1 MVVYKITNKIN
12 GKVYIGQTINSVE
25 RRFQRHVS
33 DAMSGRLNTHLANAI
48 RLYGSKSFVIEVI
61 DTADSQDELNHKE
74 QYWIRAYDSVR
85 TGYNETDAIS
95 KCGSN
100 TYMSKTNAELDVIKG
115 KLSVAGMGERNSNA
129 HAVKC
134 KNMETSEELIFRTVK
149 ECQEFFHKKSHDFIT
164 RRVDH
169 EVNSLYLGIWAIVY
183 AEDSY
188 WNYKEFIEQFGIKI
202 PVTMRTSAP
211 ESVSTNPDEC
221 MGVGPEI
228 GAGCILGNE
237 VHEIP
242 KRETA
247 KLRIPC
253 ATEFYEAEDIVSA
266 DGDIGETC
274 VEQSMEQTLTA
285 LAC

>member
-48 RLYGSKSFVIEVI
+48 RLYGSKSFVVEVI

-95 KCGSN
+95 KCGGN
-100 TYMSKTNAELDVIKG
+100 TYMSKTSAELDIIKG

-169 EVNSLYLGIWAIVY
+169 EINSLYLGIWAIVY

-188 WNYKEFIEQFGIKI
+188 WNYKEFIEQFGVKI
-202 PVTMRTSAP
+202 LVTMQTNSLTATP

-242 KRETA
+242 KRETV
-247 KLRIPC
+247 RIPIR
-253 ATEFYEAEDIVSA
+253 AEDIVSA
-266 DGDIGETC
+266 GGDIGETC
-274 VEQSMEQTLTA
+274 VEQSTEQTSTA
-285 LAC
+285 LVC